1 MRLVMT
7 VLVRDEADVI
17 EAMLESH
24 YALGVDF
31 VIATDHR
38 SEDGTTAILERY
50 QRQGRLRL
58 IHEPDDVHQQAR
70 WVTRMARLA
79 AVDHDADW
87 VINADADEWWWP
99 RDGDLASTFTS
110 LPDEVTVLVAQRYNF
125 VLRPDDGRPF
135 HERMQWRRTDS
146 LTQDGDLMAVKVAHR
161 ASPEVEVA
169 VGNHAV
175 SGLGGRIL
183 DDGRIEVL
191 HFPVR
196 SWDQYERKI
205 RLGMVAVEHNTS
217 YGPEVFYHWRRS
229 SRLLHEGR
237 LAEEWASWVYDDDAL
252 ARAVA
257 AGEVVADDRVAGLL
271 ATLPAPPIPAVTP
284 APPTSSFSGMPSPG
298 HGVRR
303 LGAGVSYAD
312 GAEDD
317 VLAVLRK
324 VEDTSSGSVE
334 LAEHIVDWPT
344 CYHFSPQRSNLLRPL
359 NITSSLRILDVG
371 AGSGVLTRYL
381 AEQGA
386 TVVALEA
393 NPRRADAA
401 AERCRDLDRVDVIAG
416 TLEDL
421 DAAERFDLVLLVGV
435 LEYAGSAI
443 GGGCGA
449 SEMLR
454 HARSHLSEG
463 GAVVV
468 ATENQLGLKYLL
480 GAREDHLGE
489 PWVSIDGYP
498 GPAGVRTWT
507 RAVLRELLNEAG
519 LDRQHWLAPFPD
531 YKHPTVVLDERLYA
545 RPDAAELIDQLVLHP
560 VVCMDQPPV
569 RAADGVGAHRVWAE
583 AGLAAEVAN
592 SFLVV
597 AGTEDTLLHEL
608 VDERAL
614 AWLYGGN
621 RVSRWRR
628 ERMLTIDDE
637 MVTLSDSQPRHVG
650 WLGQDPGQSR
660 PYRRGRTLAQDA
672 MDALRAHDLDG
683 LATTV
688 QRWRTELEARAV
700 DITGVPNGAH
710 PFLLPDS
717 TRGLPD
723 GHLDVGLANFVD
735 TGVDL
740 AFIDDEWRTAH
751 PVDVRLAEY
760 RALWVLAHDVLGSGI
775 AHPWGDEATVD
786 EIVARLASLARAE
799 LHEWIVDAF
808 QAAETELQGLVA
820 GEPPERLVEGW
831 LNGGLRAADLY
842 PRNPADA
849 ELRYFRD
856 EEILRLCQEI
866 DALGAERERLVEQ
879 RTELTGQIA
888 HFQGVVAAHRAEI
901 DRLHTVR
908 GFLSH
913 WFGTIGWL
921 RTLIGRGRR
930 SGATESV

>member
-79 AVDHDADW
+79 AVDHNADW

-125 VLRPDDGRPF
+125 VLRPDDGQPF

-271 ATLPAPPIPAVTP
+271 ATLPAPAILAVTP
-284 APPTSSFSGMPSPG
+284 GPPASSFSGMPSPG

-344 CYHFSPQRSNLLRPL
+344 CYHLSPQRSNLLRPL
-359 NITSSLRILDVG
+359 NITSSLRVLDVG

-381 AEQGA
+381 AERGA
-386 TVVALEA
+386 TVVALEG

-401 AERCRDLDRVDVIAG
+401 AERCRDLDHVDVIAG

-421 DAAERFDLVLLVGV
+421 DPAERFDLVLLVGV

-443 GGGCGA
+443 GGGGGA

-454 HARSHLSEG
+454 DARSHLSEG

-480 GAREDHLGE
+480 GGREDHLGE
-489 PWVSIDGYP
+489 PWVGIDGYP
-498 GPAGVRTWT
+498 GPPGVRTWT
-507 RAVLRELLNEAG
+507 RTALRRLLAEAG

-531 YKHPTVVLDERLYA
+531 YKLPTVVLDERVYA
-545 RPDAAELIDQLVLHP
+545 WPDAAEVIEQLVLHP
-560 VVCMDQPPV
+560 VMSLDQPPV
-569 RAADGVGAHRVWAE
+569 RGADGIGAHRVWAE

-592 SFLVV
+592 SFLVL
-597 AGTEDTLLHEL
+597 AGTDDTFIAKL
-608 VDERAL
+608 VDDRAL

-621 RVSRWRR
+621 RVPPWRR
-628 ERMLTIDDE
+628 ERMVTVDGE
-637 MVTLSDSQPRHVG
+637 VVTLGDNQPRRVG
-650 WLGQDPGQSR
+650 WLGQDPGTSR

-672 MDALRAHDLDG
+672 MDAVRAHDLDA
-683 LATTV
+683 LATTLR
-688 QRWRTELEARAV
+688 RWRAELEARAV
-700 DITGVPNGAH
+700 EIAVVPSGAH

-735 TGVDL
+735 TGTEL
-740 AFIDDEWRTAH
+740 AFVDDEWRTEH

-760 RALWVLAHDVLGSGI
+760 RALWVLAHDVLGSAV

-786 EIVARLASLARAE
+786 DIVAQLASLARAE
-799 LHEWIVDAF
+799 FDEYIFDAF

-820 GEPPERLVEGW
+820 GEPPDRLTTGW
-831 LNGGLRAADLY
+831 LNGALRAADLS
-842 PRNPADA
+842 PWSPADA
-849 ELRYFRD
+849 DLRHLHD
-856 EEILRLCQEI
+856 EEISRLRREVA
-866 DALGAERERLVEQ
+866 ALGTERTALLEQ
-879 RTELTGQIA
+879 RTELTGQNE
-888 HFQGVVAAHRAEI
+888 HFQGVIAAKQAEV
-901 DRLHTVR
+901 DR
-908 GFLSH
+908 
-913 WFGTIGWL
+913 L
-921 RTLIGRGRR
+921 RTLRGFVGHRLRAITWLRLLVGRLRPVEPV
-930 SGATESV
+930 S